1 MTDQY
6 QLFDALPA
14 HIEDAL
20 RASIERFG
28 VLVPVTVDQ
37 HGNML
42 DGHHRERL
50 AKQLKVPYDRLVRV
64 CDDDD
69 ERREI
74 ARTLNSDRRHLSEEQ
89 RRTVVA
95 SLATETVTI
104 RGEEV
109 AKHSPNAIAG
119 ALGVSLKTVQ
129 DDIDELTTTSKFER
143 PEKAL
148 GLDGKVRPTRRPQVI
163 ARDNREQQRAQT
175 ALAVVPEVNANRTL
189 DVKRIERVAR
199 EQQAEERR
207 AAVIEEVTGDG
218 EVEIRHGDFRKVL
231 DDLTG
236 TVDAI
241 ITDPPYEREY
251 DELWEPLGEVARR
264 LLKPTGVLAVMCG
277 TRLDLIDHA
286 RYMLDKHM
294 KRRHIGVYL
303 TPGQRWRDQVEKVA
317 IGWKPIFLY
326 SHPDVD
332 VSGRKW
338 INDDVFTSS
347 GTREQDTRFHHWG
360 QNEFGIADLI
370 RGLTEPGQ
378 LIVDPF
384 LGGGTAAV
392 VCRDLGRRF
401 IGCDVDANA
410 VSISR
415 ERLG

>member
-1 MTDQY
+1 MTEQF

-28 VLVPVTVDQ
+28 VLVPVTKDQ
-37 HGNML
+37 HGVML
-42 DGHHRERL
+42 DGHHRARIAEE
-50 AKQLKVPYDRLVRV
+50 LKVPYDRLVRV
-64 CDDDD
+64 CADDD

-74 ARTLNSDRRHLSEEQ
+74 ARTLNSDRRQLSEEQ
-89 RRTVVA
+89 RRSVIAV
-95 SLATETVTI
+95 LAAETIRI

-119 ALGVSLKTVQ
+119 ALGVSRKTVQ
-129 DDIDELTTTSKFER
+129 DDLDELATTSKLDR
-143 PEKAL
+143 PDKAL
-148 GLDGKVRPTRRPQVI
+148 GLDGKMRPTRRPQVI

-175 ALAVVPEVNANRTL
+175 ALAVVPDINANRTL

-199 EQQAEERR
+199 EQQADQRR
-207 AAVIEEVTGDG
+207 AETIESVTAVG
-218 EVEIRHGDFRKVL
+218 EVEIRHGDFREVL
-231 DDLTG
+231 EDLTG

-241 ITDPPYEREY
+241 ITDPPYPREF
-251 DELWEPLGEVARR
+251 DELWEPLSLLASR

-286 RYMLDKHM
+286 RFMLDKHM
-294 KRRHIGVYL
+294 RRRHIGIYL
-303 TPGQRWRDQVEKVA
+303 TPGQRWRDQYEKVA
-317 IGWKPIFLY
+317 TGWKPIFIY

-332 VSGRKW
+332 VSERKW

-360 QNEFGIADLI
+360 QNESGIADLI
-370 RGLTEPGQ
+370 RGLTGPGQ
-378 LIVDPF
+378 LVVDPF

-410 VSISR
+410 VMTSR
-415 ERLG
+415 ERVG

>member
-1 MTDQY
+1 MTEQF

-28 VLVPVTVDQ
+28 VLVPVSVDQ
-37 HGNML
+37 DGNIL
-42 DGHHRERL
+42 DGHHRKRIAE
-50 AKQLKVPYDRLVRV
+50 ALKVPYDRLVRV
-64 CDDDD
+64 CADDD

-74 ARTLNSDRRHLSEEQ
+74 AHTLNADRRQLTEDQ
-89 RRTVVA
+89 RRAVV
-95 SLATETVTI
+95 LQIKVD
-104 RGEEV
+104 GG
-109 AKHSPNAIAG
+109 HSNRQIAE
-119 ALGVSLKTVQ
+119 ALGVSEPTVRR
-129 DDIDELTTTSKFER
+129 DLAKVSGASPDAPELPDRVTGK
-143 PEKAL
+143 
-148 GLDGKVRPTRRPQVI
+148 DGKSYPSRRPQVI

-199 EQQAEERR
+199 EQQAEQRR
-207 AAVIEEVTGDG
+207 ASLIEEVSSVG

-231 DDLTG
+231 DDLAG

-251 DELWEPLGEVARR
+251 DELWEPLSEVARM
-264 LLKPTGVLAVMCG
+264 LLKPTGILAVMCG

-303 TPGQRWRDQVEKVA
+303 TPGQRWRDQVERVA
-317 IGWKPIFLY
+317 IGWKPIFIY
-326 SHPDVD
+326 SHPGVD
-332 VSGRKW
+332 VSNRKW

-347 GTREQDTRFHHWG
+347 GAREQDTRFHHWG
-360 QNEFGIADLI
+360 QNESGIADLI

-378 LIVDPF
+378 LVVDPF

-401 IGCDVDANA
+401 IGCDVDASA
-410 VSISR
+410 VTISR
-415 ERLG
+415 ERVG

>member
-1 MTDQY
+1 MSDGLF
-6 QLFDALPA
+6 QLFELLPA
-14 HIEDAL
+14 DEFSAL
-20 RASIERFG
+20 KADIAKRG
-28 VLVPVTVDQ
+28 VLVPIEYDSD
-37 HGNML
+37 GNIL
-42 DGHHRERL
+42 DGHHRDRACRELGIKDYPTVTRL
-50 AKQLKVPYDRLVRV
+50 FAN
-64 CDDDD
+64 DD
-69 ERREI
+69 EKEEHVV
-74 ARTLNSDRRHLSEEQ
+74 TLNVRRRHLTGEQ
-89 RRTVVA
+89 KRKWVA
-95 SLATETVTI
+95 WFLARHPERSNREI
-104 RGEEV
+104 GREV
-109 AKHSPNAIAG
+109 
-119 ALGVSLKTVQ
+119 GVDDKTVGSVRA
-129 DDIDELTTTSKFER
+129 ELESTAEIPQLETR
-143 PEKAL
+143 V
-148 GLDGKVRPTRRPQVI
+148 GRDGKVRPAVAPSIFTNSRQAPRAQAALTDLDDAAPEKQLDLKRAERI
-163 ARDNREQQRAQT
+163 AREKAAD
-175 ALAVVPEVNANRTL
+175 
-189 DVKRIERVAR
+189 
-199 EQQAEERR
+199 ERR

-231 DDLTG
+231 DDLAG

-251 DELWEPLGEVARR
+251 DELWEPLSEVARM

-294 KRRHIGVYL
+294 KRRHVGVYL
-303 TPGQRWRDQVEKVA
+303 TPGQRWRDQVERVA

-332 VSGRKW
+332 VSNRKW

-360 QNEFGIADLI
+360 QNESGIADLI

-378 LIVDPF
+378 LVVDPF

>member
-1 MTDQY
+1 MNGSQF
-6 QLFDALPA
+6 QLFDLLPEDEFQALKA
-14 HIEDAL
+14 DIAK
-20 RASIERFG
+20 RG
-28 VLVPVTVDQ
+28 VLVPIEYDSDK
-37 HGNML
+37 NIL
-42 DGHHRERL
+42 DGHHRERACREL
-50 AKQLKVPYDRLVRV
+50 GIKDFPVVTRLFASDEEKEEHVVTLNVRRRHLNGEQKRKWIAWFLTRHPERSNVQIAKEVGVDDKTVGSVRREMESTSEIPRLDTRVGRDGKSRPAVAPSIFSTSRQAPRAQEALTDLGVAAPAKQLDLKRA
-64 CDDDD
+64 
-69 ERREI
+69 ERI
-74 ARTLNSDRRHLSEEQ
+74 
-89 RRTVVA
+89 
-95 SLATETVTI
+95 
-104 RGEEV
+104 
-109 AKHSPNAIAG
+109 
-119 ALGVSLKTVQ
+119 
-129 DDIDELTTTSKFER
+129 
-143 PEKAL
+143 
-148 GLDGKVRPTRRPQVI
+148 
-163 ARDNREQQRAQT
+163 
-175 ALAVVPEVNANRTL
+175 
-189 DVKRIERVAR
+189 AR
-199 EQQAEERR
+199 EQAADRRR

-231 DDLTG
+231 DDLVG

-251 DELWEPLGEVARR
+251 DELWEPLSEVANR

-303 TPGQRWRDQVEKVA
+303 TPGQRWRDQVERVA

-360 QNEFGIADLI
+360 QNESGIADLI

-378 LIVDPF
+378 LVVDPF

>member
-1 MTDQY
+1 MTDQF

-28 VLVPVTVDQ
+28 VLVPVSVDQ
-37 HGNML
+37 DGNIL
-42 DGHHRERL
+42 DGHHRKRIAEE
-50 AKQLKVPYDRLVRV
+50 LKVPYDRLIRH
-64 CDDDD
+64 CADDD

-74 ARTLNSDRRHLSEEQ
+74 AHTLNADRRQMTDEQ
-89 RRTVVA
+89 RKAVA
-95 SLATETVTI
+95 VELRQQGHSL
-104 RGEEV
+104 R
-109 AKHSPNAIAG
+109 AIAG
-119 ALGVSLKTVQ
+119 AVGTSLGTVQ
-129 DDIDELTTTSKFER
+129 RDLATVSPDTVPDRIKS
-143 PEKAL
+143 
-148 GLDGKVRPTRRPQVI
+148 LDGKTRPSRRPQVI

-175 ALAVVPEVNANRTL
+175 ALAVVPEVSANRTL

-199 EQQAEERR
+199 EQQAEDRR
-207 AAVIEEVTGDG
+207 AAAIEEVTGDG

-231 DDLTG
+231 DDLAG

-251 DELWEPLGEVARR
+251 DELWEPLGEVARL

-294 KRRHIGVYL
+294 KRRHVGVYL
-303 TPGQRWRDQVEKVA
+303 TPGQRWRDQVERVA
-317 IGWKPIFLY
+317 IGWKPIFIY
-326 SHPDVD
+326 SHPDED
-332 VSGRKW
+332 KSQRRW

-347 GTREQDTRFHHWG
+347 GAREQDTRFHHWG
-360 QNEFGIADLI
+360 QNESGIADLI

-378 LIVDPF
+378 LVVDPF

-401 IGCDVDANA
+401 IGCDVDASA
-410 VSISR
+410 VTISR
-415 ERLG
+415 ERVG

>member
-1 MTDQY
+1 MTEQF

-28 VLVPVTVDQ
+28 VLVPVSVDQ
-37 HGNML
+37 DGNIL
-42 DGHHRERL
+42 DGHHRKRIAEE
-50 AKQLKVPYDRLVRV
+50 LKVPYDRLVRV
-64 CDDDD
+64 CADDD

-74 ARTLNSDRRHLSEEQ
+74 AHTLNADRRQLTEEQ
-89 RRTVVA
+89 RKPMVVELREGGH
-95 SLATETVTI
+95 SL
-104 RGEEV
+104 R
-109 AKHSPNAIAG
+109 AIAG
-119 ALGVSLKTVQ
+119 ALGTSLGTVQ
-129 DDIDELTTTSKFER
+129 RDLATVSPDTVPDRVT
-143 PEKAL
+143 
-148 GLDGKVRPTRRPQVI
+148 GLDGKSRPSRRPQVI

-199 EQQAEERR
+199 EQQAEQRR
-207 AAVIEEVTGDG
+207 ASMIEEVTGDG

-231 DDLTG
+231 DDLAG

-251 DELWEPLGEVARR
+251 DELWEPLGEVASR
-264 LLKPTGVLAVMCG
+264 LLKPSGVLAVMCG

-303 TPGQRWRDQVEKVA
+303 TPGQRWRDQVERVA

-332 VSGRKW
+332 VSDRKW

-360 QNEFGIADLI
+360 QNESGIADLI

-378 LIVDPF
+378 LVVDPF

-401 IGCDVDANA
+401 IGCDVDASA
-410 VSISR
+410 VTISR
-415 ERLG
+415 ERVG